1 MNRSHGRRKRNE
13 SPRSGAPKGKGGVE
27 KGVCEH
33 SNAPVTGNSRAFP
46 SVSGEPSAGWYSV
59 PLHSTAPP
67 LMKDSPSS
75 SSPPPQIGL
84 PTDLHVARWQAGD
97 ETAFEILYRRF
108 APLILM
114 RVRRNR
120 LWPMLE
126 PKLQPDDV
134 VQEIWARVVPAAK
147 QSFTPS
153 GPGSFLAFLGKI
165 TERTLV
171 DLLRTASA
179 MKRGAGEKAR
189 PLDTQCERD
198 GRRLPG
204 LSAPETP
211 TSRARVSELEEVAQ
225 KALSERELEA
235 WELVEMQDY
244 SAAEAGLA
252 MDCSGSAVR
261 SLLLRGRAKLVLA
274 LGEMADE

>member
-1 MNRSHGRRKRNE
+1 
-13 SPRSGAPKGKGGVE
+13 
-27 KGVCEH
+27 
-33 SNAPVTGNSRAFP
+33 
-46 SVSGEPSAGWYSV
+46 
-59 PLHSTAPP
+59 
-67 LMKDSPSS
+67 MKDSPLPPSP
-75 SSPPPQIGL
+75 SPPSPLVGL

-97 ETAFEILYRRF
+97 ETAFEILHRRF

-120 LWPMLE
+120 LWPMLK
-126 PKLQPDDV
+126 PKFQPDDV
-134 VQEIWARVVPAAK
+134 VQEIWARVVPATK

-179 MKRGAGEKAR
+179 MKRGAGEKAH
-189 PLDTQCERD
+189 PLDTQCERHSQ
-198 GRRLPG
+198 RLPG
-204 LSAPETP
+204 LSTPETP
-211 TSRARVSELEEVAQ
+211 TSRARVSELEEVAL
-225 KALSERELEA
+225 KTLSEREFEA

-252 MDCSGSAVR
+252 MECSDSAVR

-274 LGEMADE
+274 VGEMTDE